1 MNKNTYKE
9 EIINQAIKFHYQGNI
24 PEAAKYYLYFINQG
38 FKDHR
43 VFPNYG
49 LILKDLGKLKEAELS
64 YRKAISINPDYANA
78 HCNLGN
84 VLKDLGKLKEAELST
99 RKAIS
104 INPNFANAHYN
115 LGIIL
120 MDFGN
125 LKGAELSTRKAISIN
140 PNFVN
145 AHYTL
150 GLILRDL
157 GDLKEAE
164 LSTRKAISINPNFA
178 NAHYNLGTIL
188 RDLGDLKE
196 AELSYRKSIKLN
208 PHFTDAY
215 FNLFRHYEE
224 INHLQKLKESL
235 NEFNKIDKIKNE
247 LMLFNARLSYR
258 YEEYETAKEYIDNIS
273 LEWIENINSNQNII
287 FWSYKAFIEDKV
299 RNYDTAYFCF
309 EKSQKNLSH
318 EKFSKYSYLH
328 FIDSYKNS
336 IMNKGRRFNYFNDE
350 IEDSNLAFL
359 IGFPRS
365 GTTLLDTILRS
376 HKDIEVIEEKP
387 IISTIEQLIKNKFN
401 TKLDSIY
408 DLSKDNI
415 MFLRKKYFELLKRY
429 TNNEATLLIDK
440 LPLNTISLP
449 LINLLFP
456 DAKVIFTHRH
466 PYDTVL
472 SCFQQIFKPNIAM
485 ANLVSLKSSSIIYD
499 QVMDVW
505 DIYKNN
511 LTFDFITSKYEH
523 LIEDLDGHTLKIL
536 KFLGVRWDKNIKN
549 YRKTAL
555 ERGKINTPSSSQ
567 VVLPI
572 YKSSIDKWKNYEKYF
587 EDCHQY
593 LNKWI
598 SYFDY

>member
-1 MNKNTYKE
+1 MNKNLSKE
-9 EIINQAIKFHYQGNI
+9 EIINQAIKFHFQGNI

-43 VFPNYG
+43 VFSNYG
-49 LILKDLGKLKEAELS
+49 LILQDLGKLKEAES
-64 YRKAISINPDYANA
+64 SIRKAIEIKPDYANA

-120 MDFGN
+120 RDFGD
-125 LKGAELSTRKAISIN
+125 LKEAELSTRKAISIN

-150 GLILRDL
+150 GLILRDH
-157 GDLKEAE
+157 GDLSGAE
-164 LSTRKAISINPNFA
+164 LSTRKAISLNPDFD

-188 RDLGDLKE
+188 RDLGDLNG

-208 PHFTDAY
+208 PHFKDAY

-224 INHLQKLKESL
+224 INHLEKLKESL

-247 LMLFNARLSYR
+247 LILFNARLSYR
-258 YEEYETAKEYIDNIS
+258 YKEYETAKECIDNIS

-287 FWSYKAFIEDKV
+287 FWNYKAFIEDKV
-299 RNYDTAYFCF
+299 GNYDIAYSCF
-309 EKSQKNLSH
+309 EKSQKNLIH
-318 EKFSKYSYLH
+318 ERFSKYEYLQY
-328 FIDSYKNS
+328 IDSYKNS
-336 IMNKGRRFNYFNDE
+336 ILKKRRRFNHFNDE

-387 IISTIEQLIKNKFN
+387 IISTIEQLIKSKFN
-401 TKLDSIY
+401 IKLDSINY
-408 DLSKDNI
+408 LSKDNI
-415 MFLRKKYFELLKRY
+415 LILRKKYFELLKKY
-429 TNNEATLLIDK
+429 TNNDSTILIDK
-440 LPLNTISLP
+440 LPLNTIALP

-485 ANLVSLKSSSIIYD
+485 ANLISLKSSSIIYD

-567 VVLPI
+567 VVQPI

-593 LNKWI
+593 LNKWV

>member
-1 MNKNTYKE
+1 MNNNPSKE
-9 EIINQAIKFHYQGNI
+9 EIINQAIKFHLQGNI
-24 PEAAKYYLYFINQG
+24 PEATKYYKYCISKSFNDPRI
-38 FKDHR
+38 FS
-43 VFPNYG
+43 NYG
-49 LILKDLGKLKEAELS
+49 LILQDLGKLKEAES
-64 YRKAISINPDYANA
+64 SIRKAIEIKPDYANA

-120 MDFGN
+120 RDFGD
-125 LKGAELSTRKAISIN
+125 LKEAELSTRKAISIN

-150 GLILRDL
+150 GLILRDH
-157 GDLKEAE
+157 GDLNGAE
-164 LSTRKAISINPNFA
+164 LSTRKAISLNPDFE

-188 RDLGDLKE
+188 RDLGDLNG
-196 AELSYRKSIKLN
+196 AELSYRKSMKLN
-208 PHFTDAY
+208 PHFKDAY

-224 INHLQKLKESL
+224 INQLEKLKESL

-258 YEEYETAKEYIDNIS
+258 YKEYETAKECIDNIS
-273 LEWIENINSNQNII
+273 LEWIKNINSNQNII
-287 FWSYKAFIEDKV
+287 FWNYKAFIEDKV
-299 RNYDTAYFCF
+299 GNYDIAFSCF
-309 EKSQKNLSH
+309 EKSQKNLTH
-318 EKFSKYSYLH
+318 ERFSKYAYLQY
-328 FIDSYKNS
+328 IDSYKNS
-336 IMNKGRRFNYFNDE
+336 ILKKRRKFNHFNDE

-359 IGFPRS
+359 VGFPRS

-387 IISTIEQLIKNKFN
+387 LISTIEQLIKSKFN
-401 TKLDSIY
+401 IKLDNINY
-408 DLSKDNI
+408 LSKDNI
-415 MFLRKKYFELLKRY
+415 LILRKKYFELLKKY
-429 TNNEATLLIDK
+429 TNNDSTILIDK
-440 LPLNTISLP
+440 LPLNTIALP

-456 DAKVIFTHRH
+456 NAKVIFTHRH

-485 ANLVSLKSSSIIYD
+485 ANLISLKSSSIIYD

-523 LIEDLDGHTLKIL
+523 LIEDLDSHTLKIL

-567 VVLPI
+567 VVQPI

-593 LNKWI
+593 LNKWV

>member
-1 MNKNTYKE
+1 MNKNLSKE
-9 EIINQAIKFHYQGNI
+9 EIINQAIKFHFQGNI

-43 VFPNYG
+43 VFSNYG
-49 LILKDLGKLKEAELS
+49 LILQNLHKLKEAES
-64 YRKAISINPDYANA
+64 SIRKAIEIKPDYANA

-120 MDFGN
+120 RDFGD
-125 LKGAELSTRKAISIN
+125 LKEAELSTRKAISIN

-150 GLILRDL
+150 GLILRDH
-157 GDLKEAE
+157 GDLNGAE
-164 LSTRKAISINPNFA
+164 LSTRKAISLNPDFE

-188 RDLGDLKE
+188 RDLGDLNG

-208 PHFTDAY
+208 PHFKDAY

-224 INHLQKLKESL
+224 INQLEKLKESL

-258 YEEYETAKEYIDNIS
+258 YKEYETAKECIDNIS
-273 LEWIENINSNQNII
+273 LEWIKNINSNQNII
-287 FWSYKAFIEDKV
+287 FWNYKAFIEDKV
-299 RNYDTAYFCF
+299 GNYDIAFSCF
-309 EKSQKNLSH
+309 EKSQKNLTH
-318 EKFSKYSYLH
+318 ERFSKYAYLQY
-328 FIDSYKNS
+328 IDSYKNS
-336 IMNKGRRFNYFNDE
+336 ILKKRRKFNHFNDE

-359 IGFPRS
+359 VGFPRS

-387 IISTIEQLIKNKFN
+387 IISTIEQLIKSKFN
-401 TKLDSIY
+401 IKLDNINY
-408 DLSKDNI
+408 LSKDNI
-415 MFLRKKYFELLKRY
+415 LILRKKYFELLKKY
-429 TNNEATLLIDK
+429 TNNDSTILIDK
-440 LPLNTISLP
+440 LPLNTIALP

-456 DAKVIFTHRH
+456 NAKVIFTHRH

-485 ANLVSLKSSSIIYD
+485 ANLISLKSSSIIYD

-523 LIEDLDGHTLKIL
+523 LIEDLDSHTLKIL

-567 VVLPI
+567 VVQPI

-593 LNKWI
+593 LNKWV

>member
-1 MNKNTYKE
+1 MNKNLSKE
-9 EIINQAIKFHYQGNI
+9 EIINQAIKFHFQGNI

-43 VFPNYG
+43 VFSNYG
-49 LILKDLGKLKEAELS
+49 LILQDLGKLKEAES
-64 YRKAISINPDYANA
+64 SIRKAIEIKPDYANA

-104 INPNFANAHYN
+104 INPNF
-115 LGIIL
+115 
-120 MDFGN
+120 
-125 LKGAELSTRKAISIN
+125 
-140 PNFVN
+140 VN

-150 GLILRDL
+150 GLILRDH
-157 GDLKEAE
+157 GDLSGAE
-164 LSTRKAISINPNFA
+164 LSTRKAISLNPDFD

-188 RDLGDLKE
+188 RDLGDLNG

-208 PHFTDAY
+208 PHFKDAY

-224 INHLQKLKESL
+224 INHLEKLKESL

-247 LMLFNARLSYR
+247 LILFNARLSYR
-258 YEEYETAKEYIDNIS
+258 YKEYETAKECIDNIS
-273 LEWIENINSNQNII
+273 LEWIENININQNII
-287 FWSYKAFIEDKV
+287 FWNYKAFIEDKV
-299 RNYDTAYFCF
+299 GNYDIAYSCF
-309 EKSQKNLSH
+309 EKSQKNLIH
-318 EKFSKYSYLH
+318 ERFSKYAYLQY
-328 FIDSYKNS
+328 IDSYKNS
-336 IMNKGRRFNYFNDE
+336 ILKKRRRFNHFNDE

-387 IISTIEQLIKNKFN
+387 IISTIEQLIKSKFN
-401 TKLDSIY
+401 IKLDSINY
-408 DLSKDNI
+408 LSKDNI
-415 MFLRKKYFELLKRY
+415 LILRKKYFELLKKY
-429 TNNEATLLIDK
+429 TNNDSTILIDK
-440 LPLNTISLP
+440 LPLNTIALP

-485 ANLVSLKSSSIIYD
+485 ANLISLKSSSIIYD

-593 LNKWI
+593 LNKWV